1 MEFLLQAHQVIN
13 SLVRLSHNKLN
24 SHKVDT
30 QVAVDGINLHHHQQ
44 QLLKEEDTLLMN
56 NLRLVLDSKEV
67 NKDHL
72 MDQVV
77 EMVMVV
83 HHQVGDMADLAVLE
97 VVDKIVIAVED
108 MIPAAGV
115 VLTKV
120 VEDLLM
126 IVVVTSLSK
135 RTQYLFLACL
145 QTLLKLILNNTL
157 VQLALSRLIKKRES
171 PKFGCT
177 MINQLEDL
185 KVKQPLHMMML
196 ILRTVLYPGLMVK
209 HSMDLQSTSN

>member
-13 SLVRLSHNKLN
+13 SLVRPRHKLN
-24 SHKVDT
+24 SHRVDI
-30 QVAVDGINLHHHQQ
+30 QVAVDGTNLHHHQQ
-44 QLLKEEDTLLMN
+44 QQVKEEDTLLMN
-56 NLRLVLDSKEV
+56 NLHQVLDSKEV

-72 MDQVV
+72 MDQIV

-83 HHQVGDMADLAVLE
+83 HHQAVGMADLAVLE
-97 VVDKIVIAVED
+97 VVDKNVIAVED

-120 VEDLLM
+120 VEDHLM
-126 IVVVTSLSK
+126 IAVVISSSK
-135 RTQYLFLACL
+135 RTQYLFLVCL

-157 VQLALSRLIKKRES
+157 VQLALSRLIKKLES

-185 KVKQPLHMMML
+185 KVKQLLHMMML
-196 ILRTVLYPGLMVK
+196 ILLIVLYPGLMVN
-209 HSMDLQSTSN
+209 HSMDLQLMSN